1 MKKIKLGVLGIDHEH
16 IYEMLSE
23 MLKLGCVCDYWWTKD
38 DTNNS
43 KNFQKKFPFLIKVRN
58 KMKIIEDN
66 TIDIILISS
75 IPKDRAELAIL
86 AMQNGKDVMVD
97 KPGCTSIQ
105 QLEQIRSIVK
115 KTKRI
120 WSINFSE
127 RFQVPAVIKAEELV
141 ANGVI
146 GKVIQTIGIGPH
158 RLSNYKRPEWFY
170 DRKSYGGI
178 LTDIGSH
185 QVHQFLIFTGS
196 KTAKINY
203 ALVQNSSVPEKKGFQ
218 DFGEMN
224 LTGDSGHG
232 YIRLDWFTPEALPT
246 WGDGRL
252 FILGENGYIEIRKN
266 IDLINNLSGNHLYY
280 VNNSEVKYIDCSN
293 VKLKYFS
300 NLITD
305 VINRT
310 EIASNQ
316 NTTFLSMELALE
328 AQMIAENEKQI

>member
-1 MKKIKLGVLGIDHEH
+1 MFAITGGQKMIQIILKIFKKIS
-16 IYEMLSE
+16 LS
-23 MLKLGCVCDYWWTKD
+23 G
-38 DTNNS
+38 
-43 KNFQKKFPFLIKVRN
+43 KVRN

-203 ALVQNSSVPEKKGFQ
+203 ALYKIQAFLKKK
-218 DFGEMN
+218 DFK
-224 LTGDSGHG
+224 
-232 YIRLDWFTPEALPT
+232 
-246 WGDGRL
+246 
-252 FILGENGYIEIRKN
+252 IL
-266 IDLINNLSGNHLYY
+266 
-280 VNNSEVKYIDCSN
+280 VK
-293 VKLKYFS
+293 
-300 NLITD
+300 
-305 VINRT
+305 
-310 EIASNQ
+310 
-316 NTTFLSMELALE
+316 
-328 AQMIAENEKQI
+328 